1 MATATKVGHKYQVV
15 IPKRIRDAAGLKVGD
30 YIEADLTRE
39 GILLRPKMLVDRDL
53 SDALKEALADATAGR
68 MSKPFKS
75 AGALVRSLKR
85 PVRHARK
92 PVRRARKMD

>member
-1 MATATKVGHKYQVV
+1 MAIATRVGHKYQVV

-39 GILLRPKMLVDRDL
+39 GILLRPKMLVDRGL
-53 SDALKEALADATAGR
+53 NDALKEALADAAAGR

-75 AGALVRSLKR
+75 ARTLVRSLKR

-92 PVRRARKMD
+92 VD

>member
-15 IPKRIRDAAGLKVGD
+15 IPKSIRDAAGLRVGD
-30 YIEADLTRE
+30 YMEADLTRE

-53 SDALKEALADATAGR
+53 NSALKEALADVAAGR
-68 MSKPFKS
+68 MSKPVRS

-85 PVRHARK
+85 PVRHTRS
-92 PVRRARKMD
+92 MD

>member
-30 YIEADLTRE
+30 YIEAVLTRE

-53 SDALKEALADATAGR
+53 NIAIEEAVADAAAGR
-68 MSKPFKS
+68 ISKPFKS
-75 AGALVRSLKR
+75 ARALVRSLKR
-85 PVRHARK
+85 PMRHARK
-92 PVRRARKMD
+92 MD

>member
-30 YIEADLTRE
+30 YVEANLTRE
-39 GILLRPKMLVDRDL
+39 GILLRPKTLVDRDL
-53 SDALKEALADATAGR
+53 NNALKEALADVAAGR

-75 AGALVRSLKR
+75 ARALVRSLKR
-85 PVRHARK
+85 SVRHARQ
-92 PVRRARKMD
+92 VD

>member
-15 IPKRIRDAAGLKVGD
+15 IPKSIRDAVGLHVGD
-30 YIEADLTRE
+30 YVEADLTKE

-53 SDALKEALADATAGR
+53 KSALKEALADVAAGR

-75 AGALVRSLKR
+75 GRALVRSLNR
-85 PVRHARK
+85 RGRHAR
-92 PVRRARKMD
+92 

>member
-15 IPKRIRDAAGLKVGD
+15 IPKSIRDAAGLQVGD
-30 YIEADLTRE
+30 YMEADLTKE

-53 SDALKEALADATAGR
+53 NNALKEALADVAAGQ

-75 AGALVRSLKR
+75 ARALVRSLKR
-85 PVRHARK
+85 PVRHARS
-92 PVRRARKMD
+92 MD